1 MDAELNKPTDRQEL
15 SPERQGGGLGL
26 ILIVF
31 ALLSLG
37 VVVVHSAMTSVKEPG
52 PWYARVDVRHAMFAA
67 LAAGLL
73 LSFSRFLNYRWF
85 ARGRVPWLAAGL
97 LLVAAGCALLVYLPG
112 IGHAIG
118 GRYRW
123 IRIGPREYSIGFQPS
138 ELLKISLVIFLSA
151 WLTRPGVNRR
161 SLGGFVLAAAIA
173 GGCIGLVITE
183 DFGMAMVMSLS
194 AGVVM
199 FLAGVPLYYLV
210 PTAGAGAAAVYYM
223 VTTSAY
229 RMQRVM
235 AVVDPWSE
243 ANDSAYQAR
252 QSLTAIL
259 AGGWNGRGLGNGI
272 RKLGFLPEDST
283 DFIFASFCEEWG
295 VRGAVLMMVLLL
307 LWMWQCRRASARAA
321 DPFGRVLAGAL
332 GAMIAI
338 QALLHIAVNIVA
350 LPPTGI
356 GLPFVSAGGTRLLLM
371 AFAASLIVSVR
382 SRARAVDDPASELA
396 RHAPAPAA
404 KPIPRPR
411 MKVPRKLKAP
421 PTPAS
426 TAQTARPRTAQP
438 RRRMRRPQTPGQHA
452 GPPR

>member
-1 MDAELNKPTDRQEL
+1 MDAELDKPTDWHDLPVAQR
-15 SPERQGGGLGL
+15 SGGQGLV
-26 ILIVF
+26 LIVL

-37 VVVVHSAMTSVKEPG
+37 VVAVNSAMTSVKEPG
-52 PWYARVDVRHAMFAA
+52 PWYARVDVRHAMFAV
-67 LAAGLL
+67 LAAVLL
-73 LSFSRFLNYRWF
+73 LCLSRFLNYRCF
-85 ARGRVPWLAAGL
+85 AAGRVPWLALAML
-97 LLVAAGCALLVYLPG
+97 AVAVVCAVLVYVPG

-123 IRIGPREYSIGFQPS
+123 IRIGPRQYSIGFQPS
-138 ELLKISLVIFLSA
+138 ELLKISSVVFLSA
-151 WLTRPGVNRR
+151 WLTREGRNPR
-161 SLGGFVLAAAIA
+161 SFANFLLSCMVA
-173 GGCIGLVITE
+173 GGCIGLVITQ
-183 DFGMAMVMSLS
+183 DFGMAMVIALS

-210 PTAGAGAAAVYYM
+210 PTACAGAAGVYYLI
-223 VTTSAY
+223 TNSAY
-229 RMQRVM
+229 RMQRVL
-235 AVVDPWSE
+235 AVADPWSE
-243 ANDSAYQAR
+243 TNDSAYQAR

-295 VRGAVLMMVLLL
+295 VRGAVLLMVLLL
-307 LWMWQCRRASARAA
+307 LWMLQCRRAAARAS
-321 DPFGRVLAGAL
+321 DGFGRVLAAAL

-382 SRARAVDDPASELA
+382 SRPRVDEPDTEDLVRRMHASQPQRRPARRL
-396 RHAPAPAA
+396 
-404 KPIPRPR
+404 
-411 MKVPRKLKAP
+411 KVPRKLK
-421 PTPAS
+421 PAATTQAS
-426 TAQTARPRTAQP
+426 RPRTAQP
-438 RRRMRRPQTPGQHA
+438 RPRMRRPQTPGQPS
-452 GPPR
+452 GPAR